1 LAKERSRSSKTATHG
16 SPLVVAGVDLGSNSF
31 HLLVARAEE
40 DGRIHVLDRLRDP
53 VRLAAGLDAK
63 GVLTRQAIER
73 GAAALRRF
81 GERLRGMP
89 ASAVRA
95 VGTNTLRK
103 ARNAAAVEERFAE
116 ALGHPIEV
124 IAGREEARLIYSGVA
139 HVIPETGR
147 RLVLDIGGGSTEC
160 IIGDGFDPIV
170 LDSLYMGCVSYT
182 QRFFGDGQISAAAF
196 ERARLAAGLEVSS
209 IARSY
214 RDVGWKRAIGSSGTI
229 LAVSAV
235 LRGLSG
241 GDGTVTPAGLE
252 QLEAALVAAERVE
265 RVQLPGLEP
274 DRAAVFAGG
283 VAILQEAM
291 QLLQIDALTPSPAA
305 LREGLVYELLGRPT
319 EGDPRERSIE
329 TLAKRYKVDRAQ
341 VERVERTAVALFE
354 RANPSWEHD
363 PDTGRR
369 LLAWAAR
376 VHEIGLS
383 IAYSGHQ
390 KHGAYILE
398 HADLPGFSKEEQAT
412 LAAIVGA
419 HRRKLDRD
427 LFESLPSDRRR
438 LARHLTV
445 LLRLAVRLH
454 HSRSDEPLPELG
466 LHAKKSKLRLELP
479 GGWLRQRPL
488 TRADLE
494 EEAGYLERADF
505 ELEIEAT

>member
-1 LAKERSRSSKTATHG
+1 
-16 SPLVVAGVDLGSNSF
+16 
-31 HLLVARAEE
+31 
-40 DGRIHVLDRLRDP
+40 
-53 VRLAAGLDAK
+53 VRLAAGLDT
-63 GVLTRQAIER
+63 GGSLTPEAIER
-73 GAAALRRF
+73 GAASLRRF

-89 ASAVRA
+89 SSDVRA

-103 ARNAAAVEERFAE
+103 ARNAAEVEELFSE

-139 HVIPETGR
+139 HVTPERSGR
-147 RLVLDIGGGSTEC
+147 QLVLDIGGGSTEC
-160 IIGDGFDPIV
+160 IIGEDFEPTL

-182 QRFFGDGQISAAAF
+182 QRFFGDGQISVPAF

-214 RDVGWKRAIGSSGTI
+214 REAGWDRAVGSSGTI
-229 LAVSAV
+229 LAVAAV
-235 LRGLSG
+235 LRGLTG
-241 GDGTVTPAGLE
+241 GDEVVTPAGLDR
-252 QLEAALVAAERVE
+252 LEAALVSAGRVD
-265 RVQLPGLEP
+265 RLDLPGLEP

-283 VAILQEAM
+283 VAILQETM
-291 QLLQIDALTPSPAA
+291 QLLQIDALSPSPAA

-319 EGDPRERSIE
+319 EGDPRERSVE
-329 TLAKRYKVDRAQ
+329 TLARRYKVDRAQ
-341 VERVERTAVALFE
+341 AARVERTALDLFE
-354 RANPSWEHD
+354 RANESWGHD
-363 PDTGRR
+363 PEVGRR

-419 HRRKLDRD
+419 HRRRLPKEG
-427 LFESLPSDRRR
+427 FEAVLSGRRR
-438 LARHLTV
+438 LARQLTV

-454 HSRSDEPLPELG
+454 HSRSSEGLPEIG
-466 LHAKKSKLRLELP
+466 LRAKKSKLRLELP
-479 GGWLRQRPL
+479 AGWLAQHPL

-494 EEAGYLERADF
+494 EEAEFLERADF
-505 ELEIEAT
+505 ELEIESL